1 MKYNKMTIK
10 EYNHK
15 EWWKLHELANT
26 FSGHM
31 YKILK
36 EREGEN
42 FEISQR
48 IATKKDIREQQ
59 MSAMFSGTSGDFYDF
74 KEGTYTR
81 LISKGF
87 MGDVIMSD
95 TPMEIRTNMDFL
107 YQAHGNILIGGL
119 GLGIIL
125 KILENMDNI
134 KSVTVIEK
142 NQEIIDLVLDQ
153 LNLPNNFKVIQ
164 SDIFEYK
171 PKEIFDTIYFDIWTN
186 ICGDNWDEMKK
197 LRKQFKSSLDLTK
210 KDWWIGSWR
219 QEDCKE
225 LSYENYY

>member
-1 MKYNKMTIK
+1 MKYNKMTPK
-10 EYNHK
+10 PYDHE
-15 EWWKLHELANT
+15 EWYKLHNLADT
-26 FSGHM
+26 FCGYM

-36 EREGEN
+36 EREGEEFQIEKRTAN
-42 FEISQR
+42 
-48 IATKKDIREQQ
+48 KKDVKEQKI
-59 MSAMFSGTSGDFYDF
+59 SAMFSGASEDFFDF

-81 LISKGF
+81 LIAKGCF
-87 MGDVIMSD
+87 ADVVMSD

-119 GLGIIL
+119 GLGIML
-125 KILENMDNI
+125 KILEKMNNI

-142 NQEIIDLVLDQ
+142 NQEVIDLVLDQ

-171 PKEIFDTIYFDIWTN
+171 PTETFDTIYFDIWTN

-197 LRKQFKSSLDLTK
+197 LRKQFKPSLDLTK
-210 KDWWIGSWR
+210 KDW
-219 QEDCKE
+219 
-225 LSYENYY
+225 

>member
-1 MKYNKMTIK
+1 MKYNKMTVK
-10 EYNHK
+10 EYDHK

-42 FEISQR
+42 FEISIR
-48 IATKKDIREQQ
+48 TANKKDVERQK
-59 MSAMFSGTSGDFYDF
+59 MSAMFSGSYGEMSDFT
-74 KEGTYTR
+74 EGTYTI
-81 LISKGF
+81 LSTKKGF
-87 MGDVIMSD
+87 SDTVMSD

-125 KILENMDNI
+125 KILEKIDNI

-142 NQEIIDLVLDQ
+142 NQEVIDLVLDQ
-153 LNLPNNFKVIQ
+153 LNLPDNFKIIQ
-164 SDIFEYK
+164 SDIFEYEPTEK
-171 PKEIFDTIYFDIWTN
+171 FDSIYFDIWTN
-186 ICGDNWDEMKK
+186 ICADNWDEMKK

-225 LSYENYY
+225 LISSRY

>member
-1 MKYNKMTIK
+1 MYN
-10 EYNHK
+10 
-15 EWWKLHELANT
+15 
-26 FSGHM
+26 
-31 YKILK
+31 ILK
-36 EREGEN
+36 ERKGKD
-42 FEISQR
+42 FEITRR
-48 IATKKDIREQQ
+48 IASKKDVEHEK

-81 LISKGF
+81 LIEKGCL
-87 MGDVIMSD
+87 GNIVMSD

-125 KILENMDNI
+125 KILEKMDNI

-153 LNLPNNFKVIQ
+153 LNLPDNFKVIQ

-171 PKEIFDTIYFDIWTN
+171 PTEKFDTIYFDIWTN

-197 LRKQFKSSLDLTK
+197 LRKQFKPSLDLTK

-225 LSYENYY
+225 LIFSRY